1 MRSYNWGSVEGLSRK
16 DQPVAPIASRMLRG
30 TPEFEI
36 QSALV
41 LLLIFGALSLCF
53 IIKSLALQYPS
64 IIGDEYYYSIL
75 SRYFGDQGTLF
86 AHNRY
91 LPDYPNEL
99 YFWLFHPSSLF
110 GDSSYQF
117 AKVLNGLLFAASIFP
132 LYALSRRFLRHV
144 PALLLSILIVI
155 APIESYTA
163 YFMPE
168 SCYFLGFWLFV
179 FLFISNLPHR
189 GLIAG
194 ILGGVALGLLTLI
207 KPHALAVLGG
217 ANLTLIIIALLP
229 EAFDLKRRDTV
240 RCFVALNGVWLAIV
254 AMLHIVLFGHRDLD
268 IFGIYRDTPIPGRLV
283 YTKDMIKVL
292 FSHLAYIA
300 PMFGLPIVVTVLAAL
315 GWLPAEVS
323 ESRSRLRILSVF
335 AIVVWGWLLVMTGS
349 ATVCFGYDSP
359 SDLARMLARYYDFAL
374 PLFLISFYAT
384 QDGKP
389 PEKAR
394 KLLHYGIL
402 VCLVLVLVGWRFF
415 AGLRPVGLADF
426 PEMAW
431 VTQPHH
437 IALSVFWPVAALVL
451 AYYAIVGFK
460 ERTTYSTYLVA
471 ALVAGSL
478 LTVSAQRS
486 FDIETRA
493 DLAGMLAR
501 SLFKGKER
509 DHLLVVGSNP
519 AIVRRCLFGIQANPW
534 VLELPAGTILDRLQ
548 IGKEVHWVLALDD
561 YDLRVPSTTLLALPG
576 LKILQL
582 QPLTTGVS
590 GQIRPRATQSMKRLP
605 FSFATAESNIKTVGH
620 ANPIA
625 RRGAGHP
632 GVSNLWN
639 SLPTHLEHS
648 PQRWR
653 LGSAPR
659 LSPLLNVAGNS
670 GCDLPRML

>member
-1 MRSYNWGSVEGLSRK
+1 MRSYNWGSVQGLRRK
-16 DQPVAPIASRMLRG
+16 DQPVAAIASWTLRG
-30 TPEFEI
+30 VPQFEL

-53 IIKSLALQYPS
+53 IVKSLALHYPS

-75 SRYFGDQGTLF
+75 SRYFGDQRLLF

-99 YFWLFHPSSLF
+99 YFWLFHPSRLF

-117 AKVLNGLLFAASIFP
+117 AKIFNSLLFAAAIFP
-132 LYALSRRFLRHV
+132 LYALLRRFLKHV

-179 FLFISNLPHR
+179 FLFVSNLPHR
-189 GLIAG
+189 SLIAG

-217 ANLTLIIIALLP
+217 ANLTLIIFASLP
-229 EAFDLKRRDTV
+229 ETFDLKRRDCV
-240 RCFVALNGVWLAIV
+240 RCFVALNGAWLATV
-254 AMLHIVLFGHRDLD
+254 AMLHVMLFGHRDLD
-268 IFGIYRDTPIPGRLV
+268 IFGIYRATPIPGRLV

-292 FSHLAYIA
+292 FGHLAYIA

-335 AIVVWGWLLVMTGS
+335 AIVVWGCLLVMTGS
-349 ATVCFGYDSP
+349 ATVCFGYDSS

-374 PLFLISFYAT
+374 PMFLISFYAAR
-384 QDGKP
+384 DSKP
-389 PEKAR
+389 PEKVR
-394 KLLHYGIL
+394 KLLFYGIL
-402 VCLVLVLVGWRFF
+402 ACLVLVFVGWRFF
-415 AGLRPVGLADF
+415 AGLRPVNLTDF

-451 AYYAIVGFK
+451 AYYAIVGLK

-471 ALVAGSL
+471 ALVVGSL
-478 LTVSAQRS
+478 LTASAQRG
-486 FDIETRA
+486 FDVETRA
-493 DLAGMLAR
+493 DLAGVLVR
-501 SLFKGKER
+501 SLFHGKER
-509 DHLLVVGSNP
+509 DHLLVVGSDP
-519 AIVRRCLFGIQANPW
+519 VTVRRCLFGIEANPW
-534 VLELPAGTILDRLQ
+534 VLELPAGTTLDRLQ
-548 IGKEVHWVLALDD
+548 IGKEIHWVLALDD

-582 QPLTTGVS
+582 QPQTTGVPE
-590 GQIRPRATQSMKRLP
+590 QIRPRAIQSMKRLP
-605 FSFATAESNIKTVGH
+605 FSLVAAESNIKTVDH
-620 ANPIA
+620 ANPIV
-625 RRGAGHP
+625 RRGAGRP
-632 GVSNLWN
+632 SVSNLWN
-639 SLPTHLEHS
+639 SLPMHLEHS
-648 PQRWR
+648 
-653 LGSAPR
+653 
-659 LSPLLNVAGNS
+659 
-670 GCDLPRML
+670 